1 MTPLRPEEM
10 STRRVPT
17 TAISAGRG
25 TEQIIDP
32 DAECKLP
39 PILCTLN
46 RLEHPGLYPSV
57 TRDGDEE

>member
-25 TEQIIDP
+25 TEQIEEMASD
-32 DAECKLP
+32 ECSK
-39 PILCTLN
+39 
-46 RLEHPGLYPSV
+46 PGSGGLVTSLQYRADRPSPLS
-57 TRDGDEE
+57 